1 MRESHGSDPRRSIL
15 HHSGKTALQAS
26 VFTSADFDVKDRH
39 EFLFRTRDA
48 VKLATAVEFYIEKFM
63 SIMHLYLEGSGD
75 AGDSAAMGM
84 GASEM
89 ATNNLLGEDDMLALG
104 GANPAWEIRRGPG
117 ADGGAPRRRGRRRP
131 DERRHRGPPAFRPG
145 SSAAAPDAGHPRPL
159 HRAVAA
165 DQQRRGPVRTGRH
178 HAAAARAPRRL
189 GGRRF
194 RILDGEK

>member
-1 MRESHGSDPRRSIL
+1 MRESHSSDPRRSIL

-63 SIMHLYLEGSGD
+63 SIMHLYLEGS
-75 AGDSAAMGM
+75 DSSGTSQELNM

-104 GANPAWEIRRGPG
+104 GEDEDDATAGAELYSGQSNCMSLCDATCFAERLSPA
-117 ADGGAPRRRGRRRP
+117 
-131 DERRHRGPPAFRPG
+131 
-145 SSAAAPDAGHPRPL
+145 S
-159 HRAVAA
+159 
-165 DQQRRGPVRTGRH
+165 
-178 HAAAARAPRRL
+178 ARAM
-189 GGRRF
+189 
-194 RILDGEK
+194 

>member
-1 MRESHGSDPRRSIL
+1 MRESHSSDPRRSIL

-104 GANPAWEIRRGPG
+104 GADPAWDIRRGLVE
-117 ADGGAPRRRGRRRP
+117 DGVAPRRRGRRRP
-131 DERRHRGPPAFRPG
+131 
-145 SSAAAPDAGHPRPL
+145 
-159 HRAVAA
+159 
-165 DQQRRGPVRTGRH
+165 
-178 HAAAARAPRRL
+178 AARRR
-189 GGRRF
+189 
-194 RILDGEK
+194 